1 VSKRHCSG
9 SHDTI
14 SQEAV
19 EDGPWPSRSCFGTG
33 SHQIKAFDNQQII
46 FCPSRRRIHSPDLP
60 SPPVMSIAMQLLHV
74 AMLIYGLCRL
84 IVILAFAIMLSA
96 AAWFV
101 FVTTFLF
108 IRYFVLPIPE
118 TVDDIKLRIRCM

>member
-1 VSKRHCSG
+1 
-9 SHDTI
+9 
-14 SQEAV
+14 
-19 EDGPWPSRSCFGTG
+19 
-33 SHQIKAFDNQQII
+33 
-46 FCPSRRRIHSPDLP
+46 
-60 SPPVMSIAMQLLHV
+60 MSIAMQLLHV
-74 AMLIYGLCRL
+74 AMLIYRLCRL